1 MAKYSIENTT
11 LTGIAAA
18 IRGKTGESA
27 QLTPA
32 EMPEAIAGITTELPT
47 QTKTVTPS
55 PGPQAVLPD
64 EGHVLSRVDVEGMPA
79 GQLAA
84 PTVSSGGLV
93 TAQVSAGG
101 YLPAG
106 EAKTLQLSTLGA
118 QTITPGLSAQTLA
131 ARKYLTGTQTIAAI
145 TASLLAS
152 LDADFKAEN
161 VLAGVNLFGLVGSLA
176 VQNYYTGT
184 TAPGSYLGENGDLYF
199 KMEG

>member
-1 MAKYSIENTT
+1 MGMLGTK
-11 LTGIAAA
+11 LTAIANA
-18 IRGKTGESA
+18 IRSKTGGAGALTLDGMA
-27 QLTPA
+27 QAISGIETRK
-32 EMPEAIAGITTELPT
+32 PE
-47 QTKTVTPS
+47 QTKAATPS
-55 PGPQAVLPD
+55 TSPQAILPD
-64 EGHVLSRVDVEGMPA
+64 EGYTLSRVDVAAMPV

-106 EAKTLQLSTLGA
+106 EQKTLQLSTLGA
-118 QTITPGLSAQTLA
+118 QTITPGLSAQTLPSS
-131 ARKYLTGTQTIAAI
+131 KYLAGTQTISPI

-184 TAPGSYLGENGDLYF
+184 TDPGASLGANGDLYF
-199 KMEG
+199 KMAG